1 MSGLTTHVL
10 DLALGRPARG
20 VGVRLDRQSPLGE
33 WAKVADRVTDDDGR
47 VKDFLGGAALQTG
60 RYLMTFAT
68 GAFFMAR
75 GEQSFHPE
83 VLVVFEVTDPA
94 QHFHVPLLLSAFGYS
109 TYRGS

>member
-20 VGVRLDRQSPLGE
+20 VSVRLDRLSPAGE
-33 WAKVADRVTDDDGR
+33 WVRVDERVTDDDGR
-47 VKDFLGGAALQTG
+47 VKNFLAGAEVPTG

-68 GAFFMAR
+68 GAYFRAR

-83 VLVVFEVTDPA
+83 VPVMFEVADSA
-94 QHFHVPLLLSAFGYS
+94 QHFHIPLLLSAFGYS